1 LSYFFRIGSENINVI
16 WPKVKNLLQK
26 AIDLNSGE
34 LEVDDIKTFLLQGD
48 MQLWV
53 VADPKKGI
61 IAAGTTE
68 IVIYPRQKRLRVVL
82 LGAKKN
88 HFRNWILKVWDKDS
102 DLVKYAKDLN
112 IDKFEISGRDGW
124 LRYLSVIGF
133 KKESITI
140 LKDVE

>member
-1 LSYFFRIGSENINVI
+1 MSSFFRIGSDNINII

-53 VADPKKGI
+53 VADPEKGI

-68 IVIYPRQKRLRVVL
+68 IVIYP
-82 LGAKKN
+82 
-88 HFRNWILKVWDKDS
+88 
-102 DLVKYAKDLN
+102 
-112 IDKFEISGRDGW
+112 
-124 LRYLSVIGF
+124 
-133 KKESITI
+133 
-140 LKDVE
+140 